1 MYFTDNEDELQ
12 HHGILGQK
20 WGVRRFQRADGTRTP
35 AGEKREKFQR
45 ERKELT
51 GYEKARYKYN
61 EKGRK
66 VKKTLK
72 NMTNEEL
79 KESSERYDLEK
90 KYRESQNNFK
100 EKNSKTAGT
109 GAKVVGSVL
118 LTSGLVLMKH
128 ALTSP
133 KPSENETPEQRKE
146 RYEKLR
152 NEVLLASGTVAISVL
167 AADKGLKTSS

>member
-1 MYFTDNEDELQ
+1 MYFVENENELQ

-20 WGVRRFQRADGTRTP
+20 WGVRRFQNADGTRTP

-45 ERKELT
+45 ERRELT
-51 GYEKARYKYN
+51 GYEKARYKYD

-90 KYRESQNNFK
+90 KYKESHNSFK
-100 EKNSKTAGT
+100 EKDAKVAST
-109 GAKVVGSVL
+109 GAKIVGSAL
-118 LTSGLVLMKH
+118 LASGLVLMKN
-128 ALTSP
+128 ALS
-133 KPSENETPEQRKE
+133 ETPKSG
-146 RYEKLR
+146 EKLR
-152 NEVLLASGTVAISVL
+152 NEALLASGTVAISVL